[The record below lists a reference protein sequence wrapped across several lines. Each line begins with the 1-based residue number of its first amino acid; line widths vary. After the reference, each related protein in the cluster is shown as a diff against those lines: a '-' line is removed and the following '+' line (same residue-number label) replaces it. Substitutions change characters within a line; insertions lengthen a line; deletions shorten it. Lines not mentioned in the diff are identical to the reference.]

1 MVSANAL
8 AGAAHQ
14 TWTQAVRYNRLD
26 FAEVCCTADSQ
37 LAGEVISRGGSAD
50 RYSHW
55 NGFDLTT
62 RKGAEALK
70 AGLDNTRPR
79 WVWFSPPCGPDSPM
93 QNLNQWTEEQRE
105 TLAWKKSR
113 THRIQRNVLEGHL
126 APQIRLVRRSGLGTI
141 FVMPQ
146 LWNQRDFLGPEA
158 SIPRSPSTWLSM
170 GIKVSRIPLVKELV
184 LGDEVEGHLR
194 RFGSESLSKGPL
206 PQTIGER

>member
-1 MVSANAL
+1 MGVVLTSVRSRL
-8 AGAAHQ
+8 A
-14 TWTQAVRYNRLD
+14 D
-26 FAEVCCTADSQ
+26 AE
-37 LAGEVISRGGSAD
+37 LESAD
-50 RYSHW
+50 R
-55 NGFDLTT
+55 GTKRD
-62 RKGAEALK
+62 
-70 AGLDNTRPR
+70 
-79 WVWFSPPCGPDSPM
+79 FSM
-93 QNLNQWTEEQRE
+93 EE
-105 TLAWKKSR
+105 KSR
-113 THRIQRNVLEGHL
+113 PPYPEKCFGDSHV
-126 APQIRLVRRSGLGTI
+126 APPIRLVRRSGLGTI